1 MLTNFDSATKR
12 ALYAHPG
19 SWNDPDMLYIG
30 AGDFDVDHLEQARSH
45 FALWAI
51 INAPLLMGTDLRTAP
66 QALMDVFG
74 NTDIIAV
81 NQDKAGH
88 QAVLAFDSDDLQV
101 FVKTLASGEKAVAVF
116 NRGAKAI
123 DVNLAARLMR
133 YRDDAPVTLT
143 DLWTKRA
150 TRFTR
155 EAKLHVEPRQTLIF
169 RATGTRLLPDGM
181 FLSEQPGNVN
191 PAVDGVSLPQHDP
204 TIYRSL
210 G

>member
-1 MLTNFDSATKR
+1 MHSRAQR

-51 INAPLLMGTDLRTAP
+51 INAPLLMGTDLRKAP

-101 FVKTLASGEKAVAVF
+101 FVKTLASGE
-116 NRGAKAI
+116 
-123 DVNLAARLMR
+123 RLWR
-133 YRDDAPVTLT
+133 SSIA
-143 DLWTKRA
+143 
-150 TRFTR
+150 
-155 EAKLHVEPRQTLIF
+155 EPRQS
-169 RATGTRLLPDGM
+169 RSSRCAADA
-181 FLSEQPGNVN
+181 LS
-191 PAVDGVSLPQHDP
+191 
-204 TIYRSL
+204 
-210 G
+210 